1 MCMAVFKKCECGSSS
16 VQFHMRDNVLT
27 PEVVTRLFCPK
38 CPGGVGFDAACMVN
52 DNGWIIEYDMVLAT
66 MQILQKRVL
75 DQEMLRPD
83 YLFDHGYACWLE
95 TYPGEREEIR
105 EARERIIA
113 LKDTDQ
119 QHYLQEMMNWN
130 IKRLEQL
137 KAQGWRKAQA
147 A

>member
-1 MCMAVFKKCECGSSS
+1 MCMAVFKKCECGSRS

-27 PEVVTRLFCPK
+27 SEVISRLFCPQ
-38 CPGGVGFDAACMVN
+38 CPGNVAFDPASMVN
-52 DNGWIIEYDMVLAT
+52 DNGWIIEYDMTLAT
-66 MQILQKRVL
+66 MQIMQKRML
-75 DQEMLRPD
+75 DREMVRPG
-83 YLFDHGYACWLE
+83 YLFDQGYATWLE
-95 TYPGEREEIR
+95 TYPGEKEEIR

-119 QHYLQEMMNWN
+119 QRYLQEMMSWN
-130 IKRLEQL
+130 IKRLAEL